1 MTLGLRIAIDRGGTF
16 TDCLGQLPASG
27 TENAGRDI
35 VIKLLSHDPSNY
47 RDAPTEG
54 IRRILEVAT
63 GRKIPRSHKISTED
77 IDYIR
82 LSTTVAT
89 NALLERQGERHA
101 LITTKGFRDIVQIGN
116 QSRPSIFDLAIHKP
130 EVLYEHVVE
139 VDERVTVVGYTSH
152 PNAREHG
159 V

>member
-27 TENAGRDI
+27 KENAGRDI

-63 GRKIPRSHKISTED
+63 GRKMPRSHKISTED

-101 LITTKGFRDIVQIGN
+101 LITTKGFRDIV
-116 QSRPSIFDLAIHKP
+116 
-130 EVLYEHVVE
+130 
-139 VDERVTVVGYTSH
+139 
-152 PNAREHG
+152 
-159 V
+159 